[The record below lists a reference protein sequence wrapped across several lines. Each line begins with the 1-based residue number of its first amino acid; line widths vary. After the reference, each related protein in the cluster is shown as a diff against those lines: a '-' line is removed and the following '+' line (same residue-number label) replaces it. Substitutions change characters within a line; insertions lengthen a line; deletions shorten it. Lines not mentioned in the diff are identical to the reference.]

1 MTKQLRTKTLNVRFT
16 ESEIHFLK
24 CSIYDEMLIL
34 NKTKSFSDAI
44 RKIIFKDS
52 IILYDKTK
60 EN

>member
-24 CSIYDEMLIL
+24 CSIFDEMLIL

-44 RKIIFKDS
+44 RKIIFKDTDLIS
-52 IILYDKTK
+52 K
-60 EN
+60 N

>member
-44 RKIIFKDS
+44 RKIIFKDTDLIS
-52 IILYDKTK
+52 K
-60 EN
+60 N

>member
-24 CSIYDEMLIL
+24 CSNYDEMLML

-44 RKIIFKDS
+44 RKIIFKDTDLIS
-52 IILYDKTK
+52 K
-60 EN
+60 N